1 MNYESKSNLYLYFLM
16 QQNLLISVEKML
28 MPAELK
34 GLVTWFIYF
43 LGLPWVRYNSTEFHH
58 CRISWAAL
66 KKSILNR
73 VNGYH
78 VFQAGIMCLQL
89 WCHQWRIQKFWDTVF
104 SRGFQGR
111 SPKRCNPELWG
122 IIFSDKHVWMDIK
135 IFSLVC
141 SVSVVKHTCS
151 WHDKLTVLCMD
162 NIDKVRL
169 FTMENVIIMYISI
182 VIDIVSGEGSFKI
195 TCFFF
200 VLFFSTQALGT
211 YWTTHRFWCKYK
223 LVVCLGLPDIWLKL
237 RVEMLA

>member
-1 MNYESKSNLYLYFLM
+1 MFFKLALCACNFDVTSDESK
-16 QQNLLISVEKML
+16 
-28 MPAELK
+28 
-34 GLVTWFIYF
+34 
-43 LGLPWVRYNSTEFHH
+43 
-58 CRISWAAL
+58 
-66 KKSILNR
+66 
-73 VNGYH
+73 
-78 VFQAGIMCLQL
+78 
-89 WCHQWRIQKFWDTVF
+89 KFWDTVF

-195 TCFFF
+195 TWCFFF
-200 VLFFSTQALGT
+200 FFPPKHWVHTEQHINFDAN
-211 YWTTHRFWCKYK
+211 
-223 LVVCLGLPDIWLKL
+223 IN
-237 RVEMLA
+237 